1 MGDQTRPALPVTGT
15 GMGHTETSAQAATC
29 PWSLGWAGEELEKG
43 RGSSPVWRDRGQP
56 SSGGFRDRCA
66 PWEGPG

>member
-15 GMGHTETSAQAATC
+15 GMGHTETSAQAGTC

-43 RGSSPVWRDRGQP
+43 RGSSLIPG
-56 SSGGFRDRCA
+56 A
-66 PWEGPG
+66 EGPGTAES